1 MNGDFLKTSKRER
14 FIEISSA
21 TVLLIAAIAAMILA
35 NSVLAGQ
42 YRSFWHLELA
52 LSLPGMRLE
61 QSLFHWINDGLMV
74 LFFLLVSL
82 EVKREITSGELNS
95 PKRAAFP
102 IAAAIGGMLVPA
114 AIYIFFNAGTTDI
127 QGWGVPIATD
137 IVFALGVLM
146 VLGKRVSPS
155 LKVFLLTLAVV
166 DDVGAIGVI
175 AVYYTDTL
183 VVAWVIGAILTF
195 TAMWLLNRLGVTNIL
210 VYGALGL
217 VLWAFLLDSGIHATI
232 TGVLLGLVLPG
243 HRRDPNS
250 TAGRTPVE
258 TLEHYLRPAVV
269 FLVLPMFALANAG
282 IVIDSGFVSDVTS
295 SPITWGVALG
305 LLVGKQVG
313 IMSFAWLAT
322 RLNIA
327 CMPMGMGWVHVWGIS
342 WLAAIG
348 FTVSMFISDLAFPL
362 EGKLNEAHAG
372 ILTASLI
379 AGLGGYILLRFFS
392 RKVPA
397 QAMKGTCR

>member
-1 MNGDFLKTSKRER
+1 MNGEFLETSKRER

-21 TVLLIAAIAAMILA
+21 TVLLIAAVTAMILA

-42 YRSFWHLELA
+42 YRSFWQIELA
-52 LSLPGMRLE
+52 FSLPGMRLE

-95 PKRAAFP
+95 VKRAAFP

-114 AIYIFFNAGTTDI
+114 LIYILFNTGTADI
-127 QGWGVPIATD
+127 TGWGVPIATD

-146 VLGKRVSPS
+146 VLGRRVSPS

-166 DDVGAIGVI
+166 DDIGAIAIIG
-175 AVYYTDTL
+175 VYYTDTL
-183 VVAWVIGAILTF
+183 VIAWVAGAILTF
-195 TAMWLLNRLGVTNIL
+195 TAMWFVNRLGVTNIL

-217 VLWAFLLDSGIHATI
+217 VLWTFILDSGIHATI
-232 TGVLLGLVLPG
+232 TGVLVGLVIPG
-243 HRRDPNS
+243 HRRDPSS

-258 TLEHYLRPAVV
+258 ALEHYLRPAVM
-269 FLVLPMFALANAG
+269 FLVLPLFALANAG
-282 IVIDSGFVSDVTS
+282 IRIDAGFVEDVTS

-322 RLNIA
+322 RFKIA
-327 CMPMGMGWVHVWGIS
+327 CIPMGMGWIQVWGVS

-348 FTVSMFISDLAFPL
+348 FTVAMFISDLAFPID
-362 EGKLNEAHAG
+362 GKLNEAHAG

-397 QAMKGTCR
+397 QAIKGTCR